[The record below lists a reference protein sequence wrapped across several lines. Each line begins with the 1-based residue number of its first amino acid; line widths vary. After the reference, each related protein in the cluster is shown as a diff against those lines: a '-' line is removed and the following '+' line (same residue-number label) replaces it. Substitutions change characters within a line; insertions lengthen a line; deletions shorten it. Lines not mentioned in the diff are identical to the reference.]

1 MRYFFAILFVFL
13 CLANMA
19 KAEICNDLIEVNS
32 IYDKVFLKSA
42 SVKDVRT
49 LQKYVGAAQ
58 DGKWGPKSDAAYA
71 QLLDRCDSVKTRPT
85 KLLLDIVR
93 QRRSAE
99 SLSDT
104 ELCESLKYVDLES
117 TYYEMKSRNLDCLNI
132 AVRSKNWQTPNKEE
146 AFRFLKQYQKQYQVQ
161 IPAYIIHDRGLT
173 FPKREKSLPIYIALN
188 QSFLSHAA
196 ERFQQ
201 EEFCTEWF
209 PQVATIVENQTKN
222 LDGSIGWSE
231 GTLTGA
237 FVECEQVFG
246 NLAYRALF
254 DGKTRRT
261 LQNAIDVWVKNDTPI
276 REQQT
281 GLSSFSYTLF
291 VNRIFIIIEMLH
303 SDFDWEREDYD
314 AVSKWM
320 MTRALELLPGD
331 KEDKWN
337 KLSEKCELQL
347 NKSGLSVETC
357 QNGGIYQAQALLRA
371 GIFTKDRDLIDAAY
385 LAFHRFMSGVRN
397 DGSIAHDSIRGCTAA
412 AYNLWASQFLSDF
425 VYLWS
430 TIGEPLWE
438 HNSFNRGTPAEAVE
452 YSLSLFDN
460 WEKINQYTFDSEWQ
474 GCGENFNT
482 RQQQIGEKDNS
493 KRGNLVSFA
502 PYFFMTDQE
511 RFVDLIAESYD
522 RYDTFSYVKQ
532 SGIAYEAALLADNPA
547 VLQKILAKKN
557 TALVNA
563 QQFQDIV
570 EGKSPVRVLSN
581 LGLGVT
587 IDARYRLLKPDLV
600 DVGDVQIVE
609 ISRPSWSNTTTKY
622 RLKFSHIDATQSASA
637 NKETIVSNGN
647 VVIFEEEG
655 HSKNKRNIMMSM
667 RDIFNKY
674 PDAEKAWK
682 KVSNICQFSEDLR
695 FDEIE
700 LPIAQRESLDP
711 AVTCIDQNLRND
723 RLKMLIAGLIKL
735 GSDVDLTALSEAKN
749 AAKNSKEV
757 AKVLKLQWSIALS
770 DEDYKANL
778 EAEDVI
784 FLNKNYDIID
794 IKSTDV
800 SREGISGR
808 SDLEYDIIDGN
819 LKIKGVIFV
828 LGGERLFVNFSQ
840 KLTANNALMKT
851 FGAQDKLLLDWKFQN

>member
-1 MRYFFAILFVFL
+1 
-13 CLANMA
+13 MA
-19 KAEICNDLIEVNS
+19 KANICNDLIEVNS
-32 IYDKVFLKSA
+32 IYDKVFTESA
-42 SVKDVRT
+42 SVKDVRK
-49 LQKYVGAAQ
+49 LQKYIGAAQ
-58 DGKWGPKSDAAYA
+58 DGKWGPKSDAAYT
-71 QLLDRCDSVKTRPT
+71 QLLGRCDSVKTRPT

-99 SLSDT
+99 TLSDS
-104 ELCESLKYVDLES
+104 ELCESLKYVDLET
-117 TYYEMKSRNLDCLNI
+117 TYYEMKSRNLDCLHI
-132 AVRSKNWQTPNKEE
+132 AERSKNWQTPKKEE
-146 AFRFLKQYQKQYQVQ
+146 ALRFLKQYQKKYQVQ
-161 IPAYIIHDRGLT
+161 IPTYSINEKGLT
-173 FPKREKSLPIYIALN
+173 FPKPDKSLQIYVALN
-188 QSFLSHAA
+188 QRFLSRAA
-196 ERFQQ
+196 ERFQH

-254 DGKTRRT
+254 DSETRRT
-261 LQNAIDVWVKNDTPI
+261 LQNAIDVWIENDTPT

-303 SDFDWEREDYD
+303 SDFDWEHEYYD

-320 MTRALELLPGD
+320 TTRALELLPGD

-347 NKSGLSVETC
+347 NRSGLGVESC

-371 GIFTKDRDLIDAAY
+371 GIFTKDKDLIDAAY

-412 AYNLWASQFLSDF
+412 FYNVWASQFLSDF
-425 VYLWS
+425 LYLWS

-438 HNSFNRGTPAEAVE
+438 HKSFNRGTPAQAVE
-452 YSLSLFDN
+452 YSLALFDN
-460 WEKINQYTFDSEWQ
+460 WEKINQYTLDSEWQ
-474 GCGENFNT
+474 GCGENMQT

-493 KRGNLVSFA
+493 KRGNLISFA
-502 PYFFMTDQE
+502 PYFYTMDQE
-511 RFVDLIAESYD
+511 RFVDLMVESYD
-522 RYDTFSYVKQ
+522 RDDTFSYVKQ
-532 SGIAYEAALLADNPA
+532 SGIAYEAALLADNTA

-557 TALVNA
+557 TALLNA
-563 QQFQDIV
+563 LQLQDIV
-570 EGKSPVRVLSN
+570 KGKSPVRVLSN

-587 IDARYRLLKPDLV
+587 IDARYRLLNPELV
-600 DVGDVQIVE
+600 DVGDIQIVE

-622 RLKFSHIDATQSASA
+622 ILKFSHIDAAQSASA
-637 NKETIVSNGN
+637 NKETIISNGK
-647 VVIFEEEG
+647 VVIFDEEG
-655 HSKNKRNIMMSM
+655 YPKNKRHIMMSM

-674 PDAEKAWK
+674 PQAEKAWR
-682 KVSNICQFSEDLR
+682 KVSNVCQFSEDLR

-700 LPIAQRESLDP
+700 LPIEQREWLDP

-723 RLKMLIAGLIKL
+723 RLKMLIAGLVKF
-735 GSDVDLTALSEAKN
+735 GGDVDLTALIEAKN
-749 AAKNSKEV
+749 AAKNSNEV
-757 AKVLKLQWSIALS
+757 ASVLKLQWSIALS

-784 FLNKNYDIID
+784 FLNKNFDVID
-794 IKSTDV
+794 IQNTDI
-800 SREGISGR
+800 SSEGITGR
-808 SDLEYDIIDGN
+808 GDLEYDVTDGN
-819 LKIKGVIFV
+819 LNIKGVIFV

-840 KLTANNALMKT
+840 KLTANNALIKT

>member
-1 MRYFFAILFVFL
+1 
-13 CLANMA
+13 MA
-19 KAEICNDLIEVNS
+19 KAEMCNDLIEVNS
-32 IYDKVFLKSA
+32 IYDKVFLKNA

-49 LQKYVGAAQ
+49 LQKYVGAAE

-71 QLLDRCDSVKTRPT
+71 QLLGRCDSVKTRPT

-99 SLSDT
+99 TLSDS

-117 TYYEMKSRNLDCLNI
+117 TYYEMKSRNLDCLHI
-132 AVRSKNWQTPNKEE
+132 AERSKNWQTPKKEE
-146 AFRFLKQYQKQYQVQ
+146 ALRFLKQYQKKYQVQ
-161 IPAYIIHDRGLT
+161 IPIYSMNEKGLT
-173 FPKREKSLPIYIALN
+173 FPKPDKSLPIYFALN
-188 QSFLSHAA
+188 QRFLSRAA

-237 FVECEQVFG
+237 FVECEEVFG

-254 DGKTRRT
+254 DGKTRST
-261 LQNAIDVWVKNDTPI
+261 LQNAIDVWIKNDTPN

-303 SDFDWEREDYD
+303 SDFDWDQEDYLE
-314 AVSKWM
+314 VSQWVT
-320 MTRALELLPGD
+320 TRALELLPGD
-331 KEDKWN
+331 KKERWN
-337 KLSEKCELQL
+337 KLAEKCELQL
-347 NKSGLSVETC
+347 NSSGLNVESC

-371 GIFTKDRDLIDAAY
+371 GIFTKDKDLIDAAY

-412 AYNLWASQFLSDF
+412 AYNLWASQFVSDF
-425 VYLWS
+425 VHLWS

-438 HNSFNRGTPAEAVE
+438 HKSFNRGTPTQAVE

-460 WEKINQYTFDSEWQ
+460 WEKINQYTLDSEWQ
-474 GCGENFNT
+474 GCGENIQT
-482 RQQQIGEKDNS
+482 RQQQIREKDNS

-502 PYFFMTDQE
+502 PYFYMMDKE
-511 RFVDLIAESYD
+511 RFVDLMVKSYD
-522 RYDTFSYVKQ
+522 RDDTFTYVKQ
-532 SGIAYEAALLADNPA
+532 SGIAYEAALLAGNPA
-547 VLQKILAKKN
+547 VFQQVLGKKN
-557 TALVNA
+557 TALLNA
-563 QQFQDIV
+563 QQLQDIV
-570 EGKSPVRVLSN
+570 EGRSPERVLNN

-587 IDARYRLLKPDLV
+587 IDARYRLLNPDLV
-600 DVGDVQIVE
+600 NIGDVEIVE
-609 ISRPSWSNTTTKY
+609 IIRPSWSNKTTKY
-622 RLKFSHIDATQSASA
+622 RLKFSHIDASQLMNAD
-637 NKETIVSNGN
+637 KETIISNGK
-647 VVIFEEEG
+647 VVIFDEDG
-655 HSKNKRNIMMSM
+655 YPKNKRSIMMSM
-667 RDIFNKY
+667 RDTFDKY

-682 KVSNICQFSEDLR
+682 KVFDVCQFAEGLS

-700 LPIAQRESLDP
+700 LPIAQREWLDP
-711 AVTCIDQNLRND
+711 VVTCIDQNLKND
-723 RLKMLIAGLIKL
+723 RLKMLIAALVKL
-735 GSDVDLTALSEAKN
+735 GSDVDLPALIKAEQNAK
-749 AAKNSKEV
+749 SSDEV
-757 AKVLKLQWSIALS
+757 AGVLKLQWSVALS
-770 DEDYKANL
+770 EENYNANL
-778 EAEDVI
+778 EAEDI
-784 FLNKNYDIID
+784 ILLNKNYDIID

-840 KLTANNALMKT
+840 KLTVNNALMKT
-851 FGAQDKLLLDWKFQN
+851 FGAQDKLLLNWKFQN